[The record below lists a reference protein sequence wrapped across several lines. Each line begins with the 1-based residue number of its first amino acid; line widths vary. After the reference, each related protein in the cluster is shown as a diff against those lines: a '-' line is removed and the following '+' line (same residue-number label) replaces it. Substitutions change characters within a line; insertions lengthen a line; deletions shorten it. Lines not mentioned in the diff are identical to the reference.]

1 MGRLECRSERLQQL
15 GWRAPNPQT
24 SANTPTHLCSPHSS
38 ASQKVAELISQ
49 CMALEPRER
58 PTAQQL
64 LAQLEELAARSGSA
78 RRLAS

>member
-1 MGRLECRSERLQQL
+1 MLVCAQE
-15 GWRAPNPQT
+15 
-24 SANTPTHLCSPHSS
+24 
-38 ASQKVAELISQ
+38 VADLISQ

-64 LAQLEELAARSGSA
+64 LAQLEELAAQRDSC